1 MVGAG
6 KYFQREGKDET
17 EHSPVTC
24 NRALWMVD
32 GKAASRI
39 LPQPRRQVHLG
50 RQGQEV
56 QGPQGITRIH

>member
-1 MVGAG
+1 MVEVG

-17 EHSPVTC
+17 KHFPVTC

-39 LPQPRRQVHLG
+39 LPQPCRQVHLG
-50 RQGQEV
+50 KHGQEI
-56 QGPQGITRIH
+56 QGAQLIMCIH